1 MIYFPSTN
9 HYPCL
14 QVKGQPT
21 WPLGAEFTIGRG
33 LEAIAALVKVHVPTL
48 KVHSLVWP
56 QKVAYQKL
64 IVTSLGQNKL

>member
-1 MIYFPSTN
+1 MQILRIGIYFPSTN

-33 LEAIAALVKVHVPTL
+33 LEAIAALVKVCVPLTMDTEG
-48 KVHSLVWP
+48 
-56 QKVAYQKL
+56 A
-64 IVTSLGQNKL
+64 